1 MKKRSAKDVYHPP
14 GSQLIIL
21 TNGNRRVLARVS
33 SLINSSPRSRE
44 NWVEEWFERVQR
56 ECFMPMGVG
65 ALTLYHPW
73 RE

>member
-44 NWVEEWFERVQR
+44 NWVEE
-56 ECFMPMGVG
+56 
-65 ALTLYHPW
+65 
-73 RE
+73 